1 MKDLLPPEAPK
12 WRFIEAT
19 AREAFAVFGFREIRV
34 PVLERTELFARSIG
48 EETDIV
54 SKEMYTFD
62 DRGGDS
68 LTMRPEATAG
78 VARAFLE
85 HKLYAAPGPHKLFTI
100 GPMFRHERPQKGR
113 LRQFHQLDCEVLD
126 DPGPQVDAEL
136 LVLADMLLGRLGV
149 QGVQIVINSLGCPQC
164 RPAFKQALLAY
175 FEDKKGRLCDDCRRR
190 LAGNPLRVLD
200 CKQQDCRAIAESA
213 PLISDSWCPD
223 CREHFGE
230 VRRLLKA
237 AGVNFS
243 TDPKLVRGLDYYTRT
258 AFEFKTGELGAQ
270 DAVGGGGRYDGLI
283 ETLGGPA
290 TPAIGFAL
298 GIERLALLIEDK
310 PQWERGPELFIAALG
325 DEPRSWAF
333 ATAQKLRKAGLWVEM
348 SARAASLKAQMRRAN
363 KSGAARVLIV
373 GGDELD
379 AGRAPLKDMASGEQ
393 SELPLDEI
401 VDRLTAAGANQ
412 VV

>member
-1 MKDLLPPEAPK
+1 
-12 WRFIEAT
+12 
-19 AREAFAVFGFREIRV
+19 
-34 PVLERTELFARSIG
+34 
-48 EETDIV
+48 
-54 SKEMYTFD
+54 
-62 DRGGDS
+62 
-68 LTMRPEATAG
+68 
-78 VARAFLE
+78 LE
-85 HKLYAAPGPHKLFTI
+85 HKFHAAPGPHKLFTI

-126 DPGPQVDAEL
+126 DSGPQVDAEL
-136 LVLADMLLGRLGV
+136 PVLADTLLGRLGV
-149 QGVQIVINSLGCPQC
+149 QGVHIVINSLGCPQC

-200 CKQQDCRAIAESA
+200 CKQQGCRAIAKSA

-223 CREHFGE
+223 CREHFDE

-290 TPAIGFAL
+290 IPAIGFAL

-310 PQWERGPELFIAALG
+310 PQWEQGPDLFIAALG

-333 ATAQKLRKAGLWVEM
+333 VTAQKLRKAGLWVEM

-363 KSGAARVLIV
+363 KTGAAKVLIV

-393 SELPLDEI
+393 SELPLDGI
-401 VDRLTAAGANQ
+401 VDRLTAAGAKQ